1 MTEPLV
7 LIPGFANNEQAW
19 HHQIDQLSDHSDI
32 HVYIMDKEKTRDE
45 MVEKLLAEAPER
57 FNLAGHSMGGWI
69 AQAVAAKSPERVAKL
84 ILLNTW
90 ATDDPRMLSIQ
101 TQVCE
106 ALKLGQLQQAM
117 QQHIPLLIH
126 PSRFQDPDLMQNLV
140 QMVSHFS
147 IDALIQQLEAML
159 SDYSSLHH
167 HPSITAPTLVIHS
180 RQDALFPDEHHAL
193 LSGIKNAK
201 LSVVEECGHASIVE
215 QPEVVTELM
224 RAFISE

>member
-1 MTEPLV
+1 
-7 LIPGFANNEQAW
+7 
-19 HHQIDQLSDHSDI
+19 
-32 HVYIMDKEKTRDE
+32 MDKEKTRDE
-45 MVEKLLAEAPER
+45 MVERNCSQRRLER
-57 FNLAGHSMGGWI
+57 VNSPATRWEVRI

-101 TQVCE
+101 TRSLRSPKTRTI
-106 ALKLGQLQQAM
+106 AAGHAATR
-117 QQHIPLLIH
+117 PLLIH
-126 PSRFQDPDLMQNLV
+126 PSRFQDPDLMRNLV

-193 LSGIKNAK
+193 LSGIKTPSSPSSKSAATPPSSNNPK
-201 LSVVEECGHASIVE
+201 W
-215 QPEVVTELM
+215 
-224 RAFISE
+224 